1 MKKKNLYIKYVFT
14 NRRFDPLKCNQF
26 LPHFSETWSIGYI
39 LTKVEFTYQTKG
51 KYEIQYAVF

>member
-1 MKKKNLYIKYVFT
+1 M
-14 NRRFDPLKCNQF
+14 QSF